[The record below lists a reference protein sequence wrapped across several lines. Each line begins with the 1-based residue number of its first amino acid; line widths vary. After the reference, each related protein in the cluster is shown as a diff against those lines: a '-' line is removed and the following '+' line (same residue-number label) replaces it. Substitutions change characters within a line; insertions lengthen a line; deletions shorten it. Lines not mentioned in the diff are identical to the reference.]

1 MDLHVQVSK
10 NNMIMQQSTD
20 LDIVNETYLF
30 GILKC
35 LHSIHLLFLF

>member
-20 LDIVNETYLF
+20 LDIVNDT
-30 GILKC
+30 C
-35 LHSIHLLFLF
+35 LVS